1 MREITK
7 KPKFLRRVWHRYSKL
22 GKGRKKKQKWR
33 RPTGRDNKMRESR
46 KGKPAT
52 VSIGYKT
59 SDRKEIFVV
68 NNLMDLEKVNKNQ
81 VIVIG
86 KIGRKKKI
94 EILKMAKQ
102 KNIELWKTNPDKYLK
117 KNEKIEKEEKKDGKK
132 DSKKTKGNKKP
143 KENKPMEE
151 QEGDGK

>member
-1 MREITK
+1 MTEITK

-52 VSIGYKT
+52 VSIGYKN

-68 NNLMDLEKVNKNQ
+68 NNLKDLENINENQ

-86 KIGRKKKI
+86 KVGKKKKI

-102 KNIELWKTNPDKYLK
+102 KKIEIWKTNLDKYLE
-117 KNEKIEKEEKKDGKK
+117 KNEKPKKEEKKVEKKKEKSKETKKESKK
-132 DSKKTKGNKKP
+132 DQ
-143 KENKPMEE
+143 MEAIA
-151 QEGDGK
+151 